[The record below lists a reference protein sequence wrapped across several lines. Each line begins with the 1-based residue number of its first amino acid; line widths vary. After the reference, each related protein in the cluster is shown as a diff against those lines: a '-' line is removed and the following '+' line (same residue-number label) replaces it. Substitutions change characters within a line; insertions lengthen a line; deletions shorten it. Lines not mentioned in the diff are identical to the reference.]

1 MERNSFACK
10 EGRMVFFIP
19 FTFSKEGS
27 FWDECFNESDL
38 KNNSAQVRKAA
49 YEEGKKAVIKRL
61 KA

>member
-1 MERNSFACK
+1 
-10 EGRMVFFIP
+10 MVFFIP